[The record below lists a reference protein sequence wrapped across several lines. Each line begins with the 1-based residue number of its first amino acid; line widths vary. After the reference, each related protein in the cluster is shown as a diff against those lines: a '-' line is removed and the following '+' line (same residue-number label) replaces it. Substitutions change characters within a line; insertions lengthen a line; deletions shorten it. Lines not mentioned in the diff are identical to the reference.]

1 MCKFFFPSML
11 PDIED
16 YESHSN
22 EFHSFSEGDL
32 KAVVEGI
39 VKWYQIN
46 RRKLPW
52 RGDQP
57 PYSKTVD
64 TKTNS
69 KRDGKQME
77 MTSFFVK
84 KRPKVEA
91 KKSELEYEF
100 VKDGITAY
108 TEYVSEVMLQQT
120 RVDTVIEKYI
130 QWMTR
135 YPTIKD
141 LAKATDED
149 VNSLWSGLGYY
160 RRAKYLVQGAR
171 VRIQTIYYLFST
183 SWNTIM
189 EKFRLRRKS
198 C

>member
-1 MCKFFFPSML
+1 
-11 PDIED
+11 
-16 YESHSN
+16 
-22 EFHSFSEGDL
+22 
-32 KAVVEGI
+32 
-39 VKWYQIN
+39 
-46 RRKLPW
+46 
-52 RGDQP
+52 
-57 PYSKTVD
+57 
-64 TKTNS
+64 
-69 KRDGKQME
+69 ME